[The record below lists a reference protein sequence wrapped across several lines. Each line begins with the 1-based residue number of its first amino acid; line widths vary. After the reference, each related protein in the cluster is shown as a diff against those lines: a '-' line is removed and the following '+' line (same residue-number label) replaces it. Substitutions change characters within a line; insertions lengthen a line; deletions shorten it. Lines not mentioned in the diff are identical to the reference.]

1 MEPKRAVPMKAFLQA
16 YRSLLE
22 KRKDII
28 LILAGPFK
36 YIHERANKNIMILR
50 NVPREKLPILY
61 ASADIFIFPTLY
73 EGFGIPP
80 LEAMA
85 CGTPVIAPSNSSL
98 PEVVGDAG
106 IYVENPL
113 NPREW
118 YDRINILLEDE
129 GLRNYL
135 SKKGIIR
142 AHDFS
147 WDKSAET
154 LREIY
159 ETISRR

>member
-1 MEPKRAVPMKAFLQA
+1 
-16 YRSLLE
+16 
-22 KRKDII
+22 
-28 LILAGPFK
+28 
-36 YIHERANKNIMILR
+36 MILR

-113 NPREW
+113 NPGEW